1 MESYKALLF
10 ARREENDFTIYS
22 YNIWRLT
29 FIVLLWVI
37 FDSIFRYF
45 LFIPIVYEL
54 VSIVS
59 VIFIFVIPMIPYVS
73 DLLRSKEKRLVKN
86 PRGERELWLKL
97 PAKK

>member
-97 PAKK
+97 PPKK

>member
-22 YNIWRLT
+22 YNIWKLT
-29 FIVLLWVI
+29 FIVLLWFI
-37 FDSIFRYF
+37 FDSIFRHF

-59 VIFIFVIPMIPYVS
+59 VIFIFVIPAIPYVS
-73 DLLRSKEKRLVKN
+73 DLLRSKKKRLVKN

-97 PAKK
+97 PPKK